1 MGPRAAA
8 RDITPGGQARKAEG
22 RSSHAVPRDSRAAQ
36 TRTSRLRGSGAAR
49 AARGGGPSSLHGVP
63 APHALHCG
71 LCPSSGPPAWMA
83 STRLDARGGAVMYS
97 AGALA
102 FRRPLALKVRSLVA
116 VRCEGGTCDV
126 FAMMIRRRGP
136 ARVERMCLK
145 DTGVVKPGGG
155 RSNLETSSCTHKN
168 LSASAPAGSLSHNTR
183 RVKRRQF
190 KNRNTYICPGERAA
204 NSQSHQLKSEFK
216 NQMYLNVSQ
225 CVPIPCSSPRK
236 VHSTA
241 LRTGF
246 YRKSGA

>member
-116 VRCEGGTCDV
+116 VRCEGGACDV

-168 LSASAPAGSLSHNTR
+168 LSASAPASSLSHNTR
-183 RVKRRQF
+183 IGIHIYI
-190 KNRNTYICPGERAA
+190 YICPGERAA
-204 NSQSHQLKSEFK
+204 NSQSHQLESEFK
-216 NQMYLNVSQ
+216 NQMYLNISQ
-225 CVPIPCSSPRK
+225 RVPIPCSSPRK

>member
-97 AGALA
+97 ASALA

-116 VRCEGGTCDV
+116 VRCEGGACDV

-183 RVKRRQF
+183 IGIHIYIYIYIYIYMSRRTSRQF
-190 KNRNTYICPGERAA
+190 P
-204 NSQSHQLKSEFK
+204 
-216 NQMYLNVSQ
+216 
-225 CVPIPCSSPRK
+225 VP
-236 VHSTA
+236 ST
-241 LRTGF
+241 
-246 YRKSGA
+246 